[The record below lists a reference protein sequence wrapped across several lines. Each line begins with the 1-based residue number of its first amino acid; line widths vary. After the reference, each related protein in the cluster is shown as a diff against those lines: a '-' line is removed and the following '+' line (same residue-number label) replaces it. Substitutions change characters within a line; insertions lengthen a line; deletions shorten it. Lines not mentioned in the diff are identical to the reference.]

1 MYEYE
6 FNEIEENPNTALV
19 WAVMGIIAAFG
30 YAYELGLVARFTVK
44 KINDYIVS
52 NKKMRRAYLLQKTR
66 QYYGGIQ
73 MENPPNYEDPQKYQD
88 IKGEPWEEDQA

>member
-1 MYEYE
+1 MDELD
-6 FNEIEENPNTALV
+6 EIEENPNTALV

-52 NKKMRRAYLLQKTR
+52 HKKMRRAYLLQKTR
-66 QYYGGIQ
+66 QYY
-73 MENPPNYEDPQKYQD
+73 EDPQKYED